1 MFQQAIQTAAH
12 WAIAL
17 FAVGIP
23 LYGVVKKVKVY
34 EAFVEG
40 AKEGF
45 NVAVR
50 IIPYLVAIL
59 AVVGAFRA
67 SGAMDLVSAWLGP
80 WTERVGLPAANIPL
94 IIVKPLSGGAAR
106 GVLAD
111 ILRTFGPDSY
121 TGRLASVMAGCT
133 ETTFYVLAVYCG
145 AIGASKF
152 RHALP
157 AALIADAAGFT
168 AAVVFSL
175 LVFGGS
181 R

>member
-1 MFQQAIQTAAH
+1 MFQHVVQTAAH
-12 WAIAL
+12 WVVAL
-17 FAVGIP
+17 FIVGIP
-23 LYGVVKKVKVY
+23 LYGVIKKVKVY
-34 EAFVEG
+34 ETFVEG

-59 AVVGAFRA
+59 AVIGALRA
-67 SGAMDLVSAWLGP
+67 SGAMDTLAAWIGP
-80 WTERVGLPAANIPL
+80 YSERIGLPAAEIPL
-94 IIVKPLSGGAAR
+94 MIVRPLSGGASR

-111 ILRTFGPDSY
+111 IFKVFGADSY
-121 TGRLASVMAGCT
+121 EGRLASVMGGCT

-145 AIGASKF
+145 AVGVTRF

-157 AALIADAAGFT
+157 AALLGDLAGFA
-168 AAVVFSL
+168 AAVVFTL
-175 LVFGGS
+175 LVFG

>member
-1 MFQQAIQTAAH
+1 MLQKIIQTAAH

-17 FAVGIP
+17 FVVGIP
-23 LYGVVKKVKVY
+23 LYGIIKKVNVY
-34 EAFVEG
+34 EAFIEG

-50 IIPYLVAIL
+50 IIPYLVGIL
-59 AVVGAFRA
+59 AVIGAFRA
-67 SGAMDLVSAWLGP
+67 SGGMDLVSKWLGP
-80 WTERVGLPAANIPL
+80 YTESIGLPTANIPL

-111 ILRTFGPDSY
+111 ILNTHGPDSY

-145 AIGASKF
+145 AIGASRF

-157 AALIADAAGFT
+157 AALVADVAGFC
-168 AAVVFSL
+168 AAVIFTL
-175 LVFGGS
+175 LVFG

>member
-1 MFQQAIQTAAH
+1 MFQEVIQTAAH

-23 LYGVVKKVKVY
+23 LYGVIKGVKVY

-67 SGAMDLVSAWLGP
+67 SGAMDFVTTYVGP
-80 WTERVGLPAANIPL
+80 ITERIGLPAANIPIL
-94 IIVKPLSGGAAR
+94 IVKPLSGGAAR

-111 ILRTFGPDSY
+111 IFRTFGPDSF
-121 TGRLASVMAGCT
+121 TGRQASMLGGCT

-157 AALIADAAGFT
+157 AALIADAAGFA
-168 AAVVFSL
+168 AAVGFSL
-175 LVFGGS
+175 LVFG

>member
-1 MFQQAIQTAAH
+1 MFQEVIQTVAH
-12 WAIAL
+12 WAIAV

-23 LYGVVKKVKVY
+23 VYGMIKGVKVY

-45 NVAVR
+45 NVVVR

-59 AVVGAFRA
+59 AVIGAFRA
-67 SGAMDLVSAWLGP
+67 SGAMDLISGWLGP
-80 WTERVGLPAANIPL
+80 FTDRVGLPAANLPL
-94 IIVKPLSGGAAR
+94 AIVKPLSGGAAR

-111 ILRTFGPDSY
+111 ILKTHGADSY

-145 AIGASKF
+145 AIGASRF
-152 RHALP
+152 RHALT
-157 AALIADAAGFT
+157 AGILADLGGVA
-168 AAVVFSL
+168 AAVVFTL
-175 LVFGGS
+175 LVFGH
-181 R
+181 

>member
-1 MFQQAIQTAAH
+1 MFQDVVQQISLY
-12 WAIAL
+12 AIAT
-17 FAVGIP
+17 FVVGIP
-23 LYGVVKKVKVY
+23 LYGLIKGVKVY

-59 AVVGAFRA
+59 AVIGAFRA
-67 SGAMDLVSAWLGP
+67 SGGMDLITGWIGP
-80 WTERVGLPAANIPL
+80 FTERLGLPAAEIPL
-94 IIVKPLSGGAAR
+94 MIVKPLSGGAAR

-111 ILRTFGPDSY
+111 ILNTHGPDSY
-121 TGRLASVMAGCT
+121 TGRLASVMGGCT

-145 AIGASKF
+145 AIGVTRF

-157 AALIADAAGFT
+157 AAILADLAGFA
-168 AAVVFSL
+168 AAVVFTL
-175 LVFGGS
+175 LVFG

>member
-1 MFQQAIQTAAH
+1 MFQHVVQQISVY
-12 WAIAL
+12 AIAL
-17 FAVGIP
+17 FVVGIP
-23 LYGVVKKVKVY
+23 LYGLFKKVKVY

-59 AVVGAFRA
+59 AVIGAFRA
-67 SGAMDLVSAWLGP
+67 SGAMDLITGWIGP
-80 WTERVGLPAANIPL
+80 YTERVGLPAAEIPL
-94 IIVKPLSGGAAR
+94 LIVKPLSGGAAR

-111 ILRTFGPDSY
+111 ILKTHGPDSY
-121 TGRLASVMAGCT
+121 TGRLASVMGGTT

-145 AIGASKF
+145 AIGATRF

-157 AALIADAAGFT
+157 AAILADVFGFG
-168 AAVVFSL
+168 AAVVFTL
-175 LVFGGS
+175 LVFG